1 MTAGAPAPGSA
12 HAPGLRGG
20 TDAPAKF
27 LARHTR
33 PTCIH
38 SHSPVSLITGTDPD
52 FRTDVAAEQ
61 ARLAEH
67 DVIVFQHPVFWYNT
81 TPLFKQWQDKVF
93 TLGWAFTMDGSAS
106 RLAGKKAVVAVTTG
120 VPADHYTPEGA
131 NEATIETLLSNG
143 HATLRLCQFDIQP
156 MVKLY
161 GTAFGLSDE
170 DLATAAK
177 QYNELLASFAA

>member
-1 MTAGAPAPGSA
+1 MSKVLLVVGHPDLSQSKANKALVDAVRDLA
-12 HAPGLRGG
+12 HVTVHDLYA
-20 TDAPAKF
+20 TY
-27 LARHTR
+27 
-33 PTCIH
+33 
-38 SHSPVSLITGTDPD
+38 PD
-52 FRTDVAAEQ
+52 FQIDAAAEQ
-61 ARLAEH
+61 ALLAEH

-106 RLAGKKAVVAVTTG
+106 QLASTRRPSSPSPPH
-120 VPADHYTPEGA
+120 VPADHYTPEGS
-131 NEATIETLLSNG
+131 NQATIETLLGNW